1 MLIATRLQLGG
12 ELMFLSCFFPDE
24 ETRKQYRAHKI
35 SMLKAMRDSL
45 EARLAALNAAIET
58 LERQQQSSTPE

>member
-1 MLIATRLQLGG
+1 
-12 ELMFLSCFFPDE
+12 MFFSCFFPNE
-24 ETRKQYRAHKI
+24 ETRSQYRTHKL

-58 LERQQQSSTPE
+58 IERQQSAAQE